1 MYWIVTS
8 PKDQLPAG
16 HESGMIGFDAGEPE
30 LQNMVQGDF
39 VVVYSS
45 LESISGAFVDAF
57 TGLGRM
63 ADMPGQTLEGPWAI
77 NRRIAF
83 FSASNLPFA
92 NIRKE
97 LIYPEDLPQWREKI
111 LFNID
116 AADFLAIAEAMLLPP
131 VFIKVQSVAKGPLL

>member
-8 PKDQLPAG
+8 PKDQLLAG
-16 HESGMIGFDAGEPE
+16 HESGMIGFDAGQPE
-30 LQNMVQGDF
+30 LQNMAQGDF

-83 FSASNLPFA
+83 FSTSNLPFA

-97 LIYPEDLPQWREKI
+97 LTYPEDLPQWREKI

-131 VFIKVQSVAKGPLL
+131 VFQKVQSVAEDRLL